1 VNPSSGAARAGPTPA
16 DGTAWP
22 PHDGPSADARV
33 LIVDDHELLAESL
46 AFSLRRAGVEARLAP
61 TGSARAIVAM
71 AHLYQPDAV
80 LLDLA
85 LGELSGT
92 SLIGPLREATG
103 APVLVLTGATDR
115 IRLAECLEAGAIGV
129 ASKSWR
135 FQVLLEQVLDVL
147 AGASPLPEGERVALL
162 DELRGRRAEE
172 ERRLAPFRTLTPKER
187 CVLAALMEGRSP
199 KEIAVASYVGVG
211 TVRSQIKAI
220 HQKLGVSSQLAAVA
234 LARQAG
240 WSISPL

>member
-1 VNPSSGAARAGPTPA
+1 MNWAP
-16 DGTAWP
+16 
-22 PHDGPSADARV
+22 DARV

-46 AFSLRRAGVEARLAP
+46 AFCLRRGGVEARLAP
-61 TGSARAIVAM
+61 TSSADAIVAM
-71 AHLYQPDAV
+71 AGAYQPNAV

-92 SLIGPLREATG
+92 DLIRPLREVTG
-103 APVLVLTGATDR
+103 APVLVVTGTVDR
-115 IRLAECLEAGAIGV
+115 IRLAECLEAGAAGII
-129 ASKSWR
+129 SKTCG
-135 FQVLLEQVLDVL
+135 FQVLLEKVLDVL
-147 AGASPLPEGERVALL
+147 TGQSPLAEPERVALL
-162 DELRGRRAEE
+162 DELRRRRAAEQC
-172 ERRLAPFRTLTPKER
+172 RLAPFQALTPKER

-240 WSISPL
+240 WSLANPA